1 MNKSWNWF
9 YERCNHPS
17 GDRDC
22 SVHEI
27 RVKGGGGGE
36 IIPGLSHNPPLYFF
50 LSFSLRKSFS
60 NIFKFFIHSFI
71 LSFILSLLSLS
82 QFYFSFSLSVLSTFL
97 LLYLQ
102 QKSIFGIEA
111 PLQITFLYRKF
122 LFWLGAW
129 GLFLAQKGL
138 RSWEIY
144 GIVLLQPYF
153 FQNSLTFW

>member
-17 GDRDC
+17 GDRGC

-97 LLYLQ
+97 LLFFPTKINFWNRSSSTTHFFVSQISFLIGSLRALSSPERV
-102 QKSIFGIEA
+102 KKLGNLRHCIASAVLFPCSFSFG
-111 PLQITFLYRKF
+111 
-122 LFWLGAW
+122 
-129 GLFLAQKGL
+129 
-138 RSWEIY
+138 
-144 GIVLLQPYF
+144 
-153 FQNSLTFW
+153 